1 MGCGCFC
8 GFSRSNNNCCYPYTV
23 DLPSRWFPFGWENWH
38 KKLFLFCI
46 LFFSSLSVYP
56 IQTSPPPL
64 YIFSKSF
71 SPVFIV
77 GNVLFSTLNLKKVR
91 QVACSLLNRLYCK
104 SIFFPWAWDG
114 EPYGVRIVRWM
125 ATSRKTQGG
134 GEDSR
139 EKQKKNKRVNS
150 CETHLQRNHPFP
162 HSTLPY

>member
-38 KKLFLFCI
+38 KKLFFFCI

-64 YIFSKSF
+64 HFLQIIFSRLHCRKC
-71 SPVFIV
+71 FIFDTEFEESKTSSLFV
-77 GNVLFSTLNLKKVR
+77 AESTVL
-91 QVACSLLNRLYCK
+91 Q
-104 SIFFPWAWDG
+104 IHFFPWAWDG
-114 EPYGVRIVRWM
+114 EPYGVRIVRWK
-125 ATSRKTQGG
+125 ATSRKTKGG